1 MVDVSV
7 LIPAYNA
14 ELTIARAIRSC
25 LNQPG
30 VDVQVIVVDDGSTD
44 DTTRR
49 VNSFKQERGH
59 FGVHYVYQ
67 KNAGLVAALRTAVQH
82 AEGRYLIRL
91 DADDW
96 YAERSLKRM
105 IAAMDAGAG
114 FCYGQIRYYGRRSD
128 TFTPPP
134 FRVED
139 FYQHNAS
146 GYPVMYRREALDVI
160 NYETICATVP
170 GLEDWDF
177 NLALI
182 KAGYQGLALR
192 DTLVLHYILQH
203 RSMMSV
209 SKAGEGELMTAFRAK
224 WPMVTSEVMP

>member
-1 MVDVSV
+1 MIDVSV
-7 LIPAYNA
+7 LLPSYNS

-25 LNQPG
+25 FQPG
-30 VDVQVIVVDDGSTD
+30 VNVQVAVIDDGSTD
-44 DTTRR
+44 DTARR
-49 VNSFKQERGH
+49 VKSLKDERIT
-59 FGVHYVYQ
+59 YVYQ
-67 KNAGLVAALRTAVQH
+67 PNAGLVAGLRTAAQH
-82 AEGRYLIRL
+82 ATGRYLIRC
-91 DADDW
+91 DSDDW
-96 YAERSLKRM
+96 FNERSLKRM

-114 FCYGQIRYYGRRSD
+114 FCYGQIKYYGRRSD

-134 FRVED
+134 FRAED
-139 FYQHNAS
+139 FYRHNTS
-146 GYPVMYRREALDVI
+146 GYPVMYRREALDSI

-182 KAGYQGLALR
+182 KAGYEGLALR

-203 RSMMSV
+203 RSMMKV
-209 SKAGEGELMTAFRAK
+209 SKAGEGELMAAFRAK